1 MALGPLAHHLQRR
14 TACQRAPKWPTG
26 SGHSKQLSLSK
37 FFDPSTPSMRKVD
50 DGEKEE
56 EEKTNE
62 RIMLFIVA
70 SNFVASQSPECR
82 PTGMPTARANY
93 ISVRQ

>member
-1 MALGPLAHHLQRR
+1 
-14 TACQRAPKWPTG
+14 
-26 SGHSKQLSLSK
+26 
-37 FFDPSTPSMRKVD
+37 MRKVD

>member
-1 MALGPLAHHLQRR
+1 MSYVFGCSR
-14 TACQRAPKWPTG
+14 
-26 SGHSKQLSLSK
+26 QLFLNK